1 MNQPTD
7 VLGPADRLEG
17 VTLVEG
23 WIVTERRMRDPGGTG
38 QSRSACYCAKK
49 DNSIAFV
56 KAFDFHGEE
65 KSRTV
70 DQLNNMTAEFLNER
84 RVHEI
89 CRDNN
94 FTRVTTII
102 ASGAV
107 EVDGQV
113 VHYIICEYAERSLR
127 ELHPPGNP
135 VTPPHERLLALR
147 QVASA
152 LEQLHSGGIAHQD
165 VKPSNA
171 VRQGGVFKIT
181 DLGSSSCKHLPAAPH
196 DFERFAGQAAYA
208 PYELLYAEGGSWEQR
223 RLGCDVFLLGN
234 MAFNSF
240 VGVSITQIVVGALPE
255 KLRPSDGYEVRF
267 SEALPDLIEN
277 HRTLVP
283 HFINEL
289 VPTVIAREFLQLIDT
304 MCHPDPQRR
313 GHPKNILGSGSR
325 YGLQRYTSKFD
336 QLAAMAR
343 KLSVAA

>member
-7 VLGPADRLEG
+7 ILGPAERLQG
-17 VTLVEG
+17 VTLADG

-38 QSRSACYCAKK
+38 QSRSACYRAKK
-49 DNSIAFV
+49 DNAIAFV
-56 KAFDFHGEE
+56 KAFDFRGEE

-70 DQLNNMTAEFLNER
+70 DQLNNMTAEFINER

-107 EVDGQV
+107 EVDGQI
-113 VHYIICEYAERSLR
+113 VHYIICEHAERSLR
-127 ELHPPGNP
+127 ELHPPGDP
-135 VTPPHERLLALR
+135 GTPPHERLLALR

-152 LEQLHSGGIAHQD
+152 LEQLHSGSIAHQD

-171 VRQGGVFKIT
+171 VRQDGVFKIT

-196 DFERFAGQAAYA
+196 DHERFAGQPAYA
-208 PYELLYAEGGSWEQR
+208 PYELLYSEGGSWEQR
-223 RLGCDVFLLGN
+223 RFGCDVFLLGN

-240 VGVSITQIVVGALPE
+240 VGVSITSIVIGALPE
-255 KLRPSDGYEVRF
+255 ELRPSQGYDVRF
-267 SEALPDLIEN
+267 SEVLPDLIEN
-277 HRTLVP
+277 HRALIPAFIEVRVP
-283 HFINEL
+283 AA
-289 VPTVIAREFLQLIDT
+289 IAGEFLELINT

-325 YGLQRYTSKFD
+325 YGLQRYTRKFD

-343 KLSVAA
+343 KFGAAA